1 MILGCPKTSNRW
13 NVKSCSVEWIL
24 KSLFCPWT
32 KTREL
37 ETVVV
42 TQRNM
47 QAFASQR
54 DWIARGPDSRE
65 ETWRCKHAKNKL
77 ARRSKSICTE
87 RENTRTYTDTQK
99 LCLDSNQTTQK
110 KQKITHTNQER
121 LTCSVLNPGCG
132 INKISHRGWV
142 ASPWKSWT
150 SESQDCNF
158 ARTCPNT
165 IITRKITLETS
176 LCFN

>member
-1 MILGCPKTSNRW
+1 MS

-65 ETWRCKHAKNKL
+65 ETWRCKHAKTNWPGDQNPSVLKG
-77 ARRSKSICTE
+77 RIHGHIR
-87 RENTRTYTDTQK
+87 TQK

-110 KQKITHTNQER
+110 NQKITQTYQER

-150 SESQDCNF
+150 SESPDRNF

>member
-87 RENTRTYTDTQK
+87 RENTRTYTDTKTVSGFQSNYTEKNKK
-99 LCLDSNQTTQK
+99 LHTPTKNDWPALCWIQVAASTRSRIEDGSPAHEKVGPQSH
-110 KQKITHTNQER
+110 KIAILPEH
-121 LTCSVLNPGCG
+121 
-132 INKISHRGWV
+132 
-142 ASPWKSWT
+142 
-150 SESQDCNF
+150 
-158 ARTCPNT
+158 ARTQ
-165 IITRKITLETS
+165 
-176 LCFN
+176 